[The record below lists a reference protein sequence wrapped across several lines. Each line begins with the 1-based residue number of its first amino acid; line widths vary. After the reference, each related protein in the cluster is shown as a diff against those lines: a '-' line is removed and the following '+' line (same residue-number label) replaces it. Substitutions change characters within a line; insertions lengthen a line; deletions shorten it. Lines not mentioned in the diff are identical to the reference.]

1 MNVFVDSSFDPIPSL
16 KNQAKVSVEDTVAE
30 SGTLGQFVSA
40 DGELP
45 NGVDLSREALAAVN
59 FTGKKGQTQSV
70 PGDRPRVFIG
80 TGKGLTS
87 TAAVRDAVAAFARA
101 AKDSAQLVVDL
112 RDVTTN
118 DVKAREL
125 GSAAAEG
132 ALLARYRWDALKNK
146 PETVALEHLTIVVN
160 ENEVAEVTEGA
171 NHGSTLARS
180 AAIARDLG
188 NTPPRHLNADHYAQV
203 VERLA
208 GQFGLTT
215 EVYDRAK
222 IEELGLG
229 GVLGVNAGSVQEP
242 RVIKVMYRPSGANT
256 HIGFVG
262 KGITYDSGGISLKPS
277 NASHASMK
285 MDMMG
290 SGAVFA
296 AMTALQDLGVQ
307 TAVTGWMMCTDNMP
321 SGSATKLGDVL
332 TMRNGKTVEVR
343 NTDAEGRLVLGD
355 GLALATEET
364 PRPDALVDIATL
376 TGAAMAAL
384 GTHSSAMFA
393 NNDAVATQ
401 LQAAA
406 DRTAEDVW
414 RMPLDHRLRKDLKS
428 NVADFS
434 NIGGPFGGAIVAAI
448 YLNEF
453 VDGIPWGH
461 LDIAGTMES
470 ESDDLWRS
478 AGSTGVGARLLAEF
492 ASAFEKPSGEVDTGN
507 DE

>member
-256 HIGFVG
+256 
-262 KGITYDSGGISLKPS
+262 L
-277 NASHASMK
+277 
-285 MDMMG
+285 
-290 SGAVFA
+290 
-296 AMTALQDLGVQ
+296 
-307 TAVTGWMMCTDNMP
+307 
-321 SGSATKLGDVL
+321 
-332 TMRNGKTVEVR
+332 
-343 NTDAEGRLVLGD
+343 
-355 GLALATEET
+355 
-364 PRPDALVDIATL
+364 
-376 TGAAMAAL
+376 
-384 GTHSSAMFA
+384 
-393 NNDAVATQ
+393 
-401 LQAAA
+401 
-406 DRTAEDVW
+406 
-414 RMPLDHRLRKDLKS
+414 HRLC
-428 NVADFS
+428 
-434 NIGGPFGGAIVAAI
+434 
-448 YLNEF
+448 
-453 VDGIPWGH
+453 W
-461 LDIAGTMES
+461 
-470 ESDDLWRS
+470 
-478 AGSTGVGARLLAEF
+478 
-492 ASAFEKPSGEVDTGN
+492 
-507 DE
+507 